1 MRKGLDELLT
11 QVPAPAREPVRALA
25 EEGLSQLPQDLHAAW
40 IDGAFQLAARSLS
53 ASVLLAYL
61 RLTPPVIRQGGATL
75 QAHVIAT
82 ALSIALR
89 ADPATT
95 ETLFTALA
103 TATRRLITTEALL
116 GFLEV
121 VDEVAALAPRGLNAM
136 LERTAPSSIN

>member
-11 QVPAPAREPVRALA
+11 QVPTTAREPVRTLA

-40 IDGAFQLAARSLS
+40 IDGASQLAARSLN

-61 RLTPPVIRQGGATL
+61 RLTPPVIRQGGAAL
-75 QAHVIAT
+75 QAHLTAT

-89 ADPATT
+89 ADAATA
-95 ETLFTALA
+95 ETLFTAVA

-116 GFLEV
+116 GFL
-121 VDEVAALAPRGLNAM
+121 
-136 LERTAPSSIN
+136 

>member
-1 MRKGLDELLT
+1 MSTELDRLLS
-11 QVPAPAREPVRALA
+11 QVPSTARESVRALA
-25 EEGLSQLPQDLHAAW
+25 EEGLIQLPKDLHAAW

-89 ADPATT
+89 TDAATT
-95 ETLFTALA
+95 ETLFTALV
-103 TATRRLITTEALL
+103 TATRRLITTEA
-116 GFLEV
+116 
-121 VDEVAALAPRGLNAM
+121 
-136 LERTAPSSIN
+136 